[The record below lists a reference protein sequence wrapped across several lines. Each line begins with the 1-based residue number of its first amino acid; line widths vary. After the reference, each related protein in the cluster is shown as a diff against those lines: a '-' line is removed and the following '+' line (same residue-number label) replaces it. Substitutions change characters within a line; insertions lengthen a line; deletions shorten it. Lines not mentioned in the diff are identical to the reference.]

1 MIHTMK
7 TINLLILLLSFT
19 VGLASLTSCSDDGPE
34 PVAKAPVFNMNES
47 FTITATCPNS
57 YKAFING
64 EEKTLPYS
72 VTQTYQQQTIVVSG
86 YGYGINLQNS
96 DTVEQ
101 TFEVPAIEDNHEY
114 VDLGLPSGTLW
125 ATCNVG
131 ASSPEEYGDHFAW
144 GETSPKDYYDSS
156 TYKWCYYDNNGY
168 WQLTKYD
175 YSSFPTIE
183 GDGKTEL
190 DPEDDAAYVNWNPYW
205 RMPTSDQIEE
215 LVNCCSWQW
224 TQRNG
229 VNGQLGTGPN
239 GNTIFLPA
247 AGYRWCES
255 LSNVGS
261 VGRYWSRSLC
271 SYDTADAYL
280 LNFYSF
286 NVYNCFNFNRF
297 NGFAIR
303 AVRVSQN

>member
-229 VNGQLGTGPN
+229 VNGQLGTGQN

-247 AGYRWCES
+247 AGYRWRES

>member
-101 TFEVPAIEDNHEY
+101 TFIVPAIEDNHEY

-125 ATCNVG
+125 ATCNIG
-131 ASSPEEYGDHFAW
+131 ASAPEEYGDYFAW
-144 GETSPKDYYDSS
+144 GETEPKDYYDSS

>member
-114 VDLGLPSGTLW
+114 VDLELPSGTLW

-229 VNGQLGTGPN
+229 VNGQLGTGQN

-247 AGYRWCES
+247 AGYRWRES

>member
-1 MIHTMK
+1 MIYTMK

-229 VNGQLGTGPN
+229 VNGQLGTGQN

-247 AGYRWCES
+247 AGYRWRES

>member
-1 MIHTMK
+1 MIYIMK
-7 TINLLILLLSFT
+7 TINLLILFLSFT

-229 VNGQLGTGPN
+229 VNGQLGTGQN

-247 AGYRWCES
+247 AGYRWRES

>member
-1 MIHTMK
+1 MIHNMK
-7 TINLLILLLSFT
+7 TVKIIFILLSF
-19 VGLASLTSCSDDGPE
+19 VAGLASLTSCSDDE
-34 PVAKAPVFNMNES
+34 PTPIAEAPVFAMDENYE
-47 FTITATCPNS
+47 ITATCANA
-57 YKAFING
+57 YKAYVNG
-64 EEKTLPYS
+64 IETILPYTI
-72 VTQTYQQQTIVVSG
+72 TQTYNQQTIVVSG

-101 TFEVPAIEDNHEY
+101 TFVVPALEDNHEY

>member
-7 TINLLILLLSFT
+7 TIKLFILLLSFT

-34 PVAKAPVFNMNES
+34 PAAKAPVFNMNES

-247 AGYRWCES
+247 AGYRWRES
-255 LSNVGS
+255 LSGKGS
-261 VGRYWSRSLC
+261 IGRYWSRSLC

-286 NVYNCFNFNRF
+286 NVYNCFNFTRF

>member
-7 TINLLILLLSFT
+7 TIKLLILLLSFA

-34 PVAKAPVFNMNES
+34 PTPIAEAPVFAMDENYE
-47 FTITATCPNS
+47 ITATCANA
-57 YKAFING
+57 YKAYVNG
-64 EEKTLPYS
+64 IETILPYTI
-72 VTQTYQQQTIVVSG
+72 TQTYNQQTIVVSG

-96 DTVEQ
+96 DTDEQ
-101 TFEVPAIEDNHEY
+101 TFEVPAIDHEY

-190 DPEDDAAYVNWNPYW
+190 DPEDDAAYVNWNSYW